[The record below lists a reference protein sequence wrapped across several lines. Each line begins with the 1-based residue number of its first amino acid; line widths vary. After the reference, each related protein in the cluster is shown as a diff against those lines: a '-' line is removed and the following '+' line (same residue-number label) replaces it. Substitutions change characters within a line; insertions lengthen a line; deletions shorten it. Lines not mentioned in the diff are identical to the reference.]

1 MAFNVNRA
9 SANSIINRV
18 LSNANGIGISKSQQ
32 RIESGLKGQNGHRI
46 TDKAHSIKEMQ
57 NLRSVTK
64 QYINFVKENYS
75 GKIAD
80 NINSN
85 TVKDFI
91 HSKAETVQ
99 PSTLNTY
106 ISTLAK
112 MADNMAKDS
121 IGSLNRTDI
130 TNLRNEVNTYK
141 NWENRAYD
149 NPQAIVNEMRDT
161 PYSLS
166 AELQLEAGLRATDS
180 LDSSKWTINEDNS
193 LTIHGSKGGLD
204 YTTTP
209 LNNDLIDKIREA
221 QEDGYKANY
230 SEYREAFKEAV
241 TATGQ
246 DYNGTHGLRY
256 NFAQDRIE
264 ELKNEGRTEEEA
276 RAITSL
282 EMGHSRLEIT
292 EHYAPKNQ

>member
-112 MADNMAKDS
+112 MSDNLAKDN
-121 IGSLNRTDI
+121 IGSTSREEI
-130 TNLRNEVNTYK
+130 TNIRNEVDTFK
-141 NWENRAYD
+141 NHVDRSYAD
-149 NPQAIVNEMRDT
+149 PISIINEMKDT

-166 AELQLEAGLRATDS
+166 SELQLEAGLRAADS
-180 LDSSKWTINEDNS
+180 LDSGKWQVNEDNT
-193 LTIHGSKGGLD
+193 LTIFGSKGGLD
-204 YTTTP
+204 YTTAP
-209 LNNDLIDKIREA
+209 LNSDLVERVKEA
-221 QEDGYKANY
+221 QEDGYKVNY

-241 TATGQ
+241 SNTNQ
-246 DYNGTHGLRY
+246 DYHGTHGLRY

-264 ELKNEGRTEEEA
+264 ELKENGKTEEEA
-276 RAITSL
+276 REQTSL
-282 EMGHSRLEIT
+282 ELGHSRLEIT
-292 EHYAPKNQ
+292 EHYAPK

>member
-1 MAFNVNRA
+1 MFNAKRA

-18 LSNANGIGISKSQQ
+18 LSNANGIGVSKATQ
-32 RIESGLKGQNGHRI
+32 RAESGLKGQNGHNI
-46 TDKAHSIKEMQ
+46 TDKAHSIKEIQ
-57 NLRSVTK
+57 NLRSVTT
-64 QYINFVKENYS
+64 QYVNFVKENYS

-91 HSKAETVQ
+91 HLKAQTVQ

-112 MADNMAKDS
+112 MSDNLIKDN
-121 IGSLNRTDI
+121 IGSTSREEI
-130 TNLRNEVNTYK
+130 TNIRNEVDTFK
-141 NWENRAYD
+141 NHIDRSYAD
-149 NPQAIVNEMRDT
+149 PISIINEMKDT

-166 AELQLEAGLRATDS
+166 AELQLEAGLRASDS
-180 LDSSKWTINEDNS
+180 LDSGKWSINQDNS

-204 YTTTP
+204 YQTAP
-209 LNNDLIDKIREA
+209 LNNDLLNRVREA

-241 TATGQ
+241 SNTNQ

-264 ELKNEGRTEEEA
+264 ELKDNGKTEEEA
-276 RAITSL
+276 REQTSL
-282 EMGHSRLEIT
+282 ELGHSRLEIT
-292 EHYAPKNQ
+292 EHYAPK